1 MALIRAVSLS
11 LGLACGA
18 GFVAGCGLSKEE
30 GALMANDIE
39 MLKKKQKTLDQQ
51 ASDLR
56 KATQEADEQLK
67 KMRDLLDEATKVVTR
82 NSANLGQDVDKLK
95 SDLGGVLGRLDDLTA
110 LMNGLQKN
118 FETFRASTDTNIEKL
133 TNATT
138 VAKAPPIPE
147 TPDAVFGDA
156 KKRFDAKQW
165 NDARRLFDAFIAR
178 YPTDARAA
186 SAQYMIGESYFAEGK
201 FANAIGA
208 YSRVIDNFPKAEAV
222 PDAMYR
228 NGESFYSLKYCGD
241 ARIYFQELLRRYPKT
256 EWKKDATEQLKKI
269 AKDIKNKELC
279 QS

>member
-1 MALIRAVSLS
+1 MQ
-11 LGLACGA
+11 
-18 GFVAGCGLSKEE
+18 
-30 GALMANDIE
+30 NDIE

-56 KATQEADEQLK
+56 SATQAADEQLK
-67 KMRDLLDEATKVVTR
+67 KMREVLDEATKVVTR

-95 SDLGGVLGRLDDLTA
+95 SDLGGVLGRLDDMTA
-110 LMNGLQKN
+110 LVNGLQKN
-118 FETFRASTDTNIEKL
+118 FETFRASTDTSLEKL

-147 TPDAVFGDA
+147 TPDAVFNDA
-156 KKRFDAKQW
+156 KKRYDAKQW

-178 YPTDARAA
+178 YPADTRTAN
-186 SAQYMIGESYFAEGK
+186 AQYMIGESYFAEGK

-208 YSRVIDNFPKAEAV
+208 YSRVIDNFPKAETV

-228 NGESFYSLKYCGD
+228 NGQAFYSLKYCGD

-256 EWKKDATEQLKKI
+256 EWKKDANEQLKKI